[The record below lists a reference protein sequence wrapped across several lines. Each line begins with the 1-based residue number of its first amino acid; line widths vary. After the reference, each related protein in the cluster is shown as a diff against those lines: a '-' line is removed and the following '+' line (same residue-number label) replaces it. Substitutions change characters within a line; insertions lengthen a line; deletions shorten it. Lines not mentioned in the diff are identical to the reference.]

1 MTAVFEVFPEIAQ
14 AWRLKEGLR
23 EVFDSADRTDAALA
37 LELWFQLVKRAE
49 LPEFNSLA
57 KMIGWRDELLNHF
70 TFRMTNAYA
79 EGVTNRVKVI
89 KRQGYG
95 IPNIANLEDR
105 ILVQCGMPKDL
116 RIPA

>member
-1 MTAVFEVFPEIAQ
+1 MGQ

-23 EVFDSADRTDAALA
+23 EVFESADRTEAALA
-37 LELWFQLVKRAE
+37 LEIWFQQVKRAD

-57 KMIGWRDELLNHF
+57 KMIGWWREELLNHF
-70 TFRMTNAYA
+70 TYRMTNAYA
-79 EGVTNRVKVI
+79 EGITNRIKVI
-89 KRQGYG
+89 KRQAYRV
-95 IPNIANLEDR
+95 PNIANFEDR